1 MWWRG
6 GALTL
11 TVKDEAKGVT
21 VVLCSQSDRV
31 IVTST
36 PHNFLHPER
45 SGGEREDIRRGEY
58 RNKMEKVERECN
70 TGRGIG
76 VEVGIRWRGW
86 VKADRRKRETYVA
99 RLIPRVTFLSQRYG
113 SNPSELSSMLTR
125 LT

>member
-11 TVKDEAKGVT
+11 TVKDEAEGVT

-36 PHNFLHPER
+36 PHNLLHPER
-45 SGGEREDIRRGEY
+45 SGE
-58 RNKMEKVERECN
+58 
-70 TGRGIG
+70 
-76 VEVGIRWRGW
+76 VEVGIRWRGC
-86 VKADRRKRETYVA
+86 VKAERRKRKTYVA
-99 RLIPRVTFLSQRYG
+99 RLMPRVTFLSQRYG